1 MPYGDQSPQ
10 SSALAAL
17 PTTRQSEAIRG
28 NHGALLGFN
37 QLSPAAVDLILLGDL
52 TGRYAIGSY
61 SRQSSSGTLALRQ
74 DRQGAADHGHRI
86 TAAIACHVART
97 GGTVDQLTRLLL
109 HPDHEGG
116 RHAQIIELRS
126 GQARA
131 RGYIE
136 RVWASANAEVA
147 ATIAVGSRHGAH
159 EDLVVLR
166 ERIETTS
173 WRGER
178 GRSALRVLRAHL
190 NFAETAGGRLHAAS
204 ERQTAEEAG
213 ISRQTLRNAY
223 EAVLKPGGWLRR
235 LRVGH
240 GTEGSTWYL
249 GNGPTTPSPSRA
261 DTSQCP
267 PEEALGE
274 WSTPETEVTAATE
287 GESEAG
293 NSPAGTAAQGSA
305 RPASG
310 QWCTPET
317 GGSPDVDSRVIG
329 RLMANDA
336 FARQGLG
343 SSALMVIGALHAT
356 PGQSAAE
363 LVASS
368 SVSRATVYRTLE
380 RLHGHGLVQRDGSVW
395 TLTPRSLEGIGVSAE
410 QAVTE
415 PGHGWDGLAAVYGTI
430 GVAEARK
437 AFHAAERA
445 AYRAALEARAEH
457 RTPALTIVRDG
468 ATVLV
473 PAQRADEVPAH
484 WQAPDGSVL
493 DPVTHRPVP
502 GWRIAT
508 DGRLILHSP
517 GDQLTYEE
525 LVAANT
531 LALESWETAA

>member
-1 MPYGDQSPQ
+1 M
-10 SSALAAL
+10 
-17 PTTRQSEAIRG
+17 
-28 NHGALLGFN
+28 
-37 QLSPAAVDLILLGDL
+37 
-52 TGRYAIGSY
+52 
-61 SRQSSSGTLALRQ
+61 
-74 DRQGAADHGHRI
+74 ADHGHRI
-86 TAAIACHVART
+86 TAAIACHVARA

-126 GQARA
+126 GQARVRA
-131 RGYIE
+131 YIE
-136 RVWASANAEVA
+136 RVWASASAEVA
-147 ATIAVGSRHGAH
+147 ATVAVGSRHGAH

-166 ERIETTS
+166 EQIETTS

-178 GRSALRVLRAHL
+178 GRTALRVLRAHL

-204 ERQTAEEAG
+204 ERQAAEEAG

-249 GNGPTTPSPSRA
+249 GNGLTPPSPSRTG
-261 DTSQCP
+261 TSQCP
-267 PEEALGE
+267 PDEALGE
-274 WSTPETEVTAATE
+274 WSTPETDVAPETE
-287 GESEAG
+287 GESQAG
-293 NSPAGTAAQGSA
+293 NSPAENATQVAA
-305 RPASG
+305 PG
-310 QWCTPET
+310 QWSTAET
-317 GGSPDVDSRVIG
+317 EASPDVDSRVIG

-336 FARQGLG
+336 FARAALG
-343 SSALMVIGALHAT
+343 SSALMVIGALHAN

-363 LVASS
+363 LVTSS
-368 SVSRATVYRTLE
+368 SVSRATVYRTLQ
-380 RLHGHGLVQRDGSVW
+380 RLHRHGLVQRDDSAW
-395 TLTPRSLEGIGVSAE
+395 TLTPRALEGTGVPGP

-415 PGHGWDGLAAVYGTI
+415 PGPGWDGLAAAYRTTGI
-430 GVAEARK
+430 AKARK

-445 AYRAALEARAEH
+445 AYRAALAALAEH

-468 ATVLV
+468 VTVLV
-473 PAQRADEVPAH
+473 PAQRADEIPAH
-484 WQAPDGSVL
+484 WHAPDGSVL

-531 LALESWETAA
+531 LALQSWETAA

>member
-1 MPYGDQSPQ
+1 MPYGTPQSPDLPRA
-10 SSALAAL
+10 SL
-17 PTTRQSEAIRG
+17 PTSRKSEAIKG
-28 NHGALLGFN
+28 SHATPLGFDR
-37 QLSPAAVDLILLGDL
+37 LPPAAVDLILLGDL
-52 TGRYAIGSY
+52 TGRYATGSY
-61 SRQSSSGTLALRQ
+61 TRRNSSGALVLRE

-86 TAAIACHVART
+86 TAAIACHVARV

-131 RGYIE
+131 RAYIE
-136 RVWASANAEVA
+136 RVWASASAEVA
-147 ATIAVGSRHGAH
+147 ATVAVGSRHGAH

-178 GRSALRVLRAHL
+178 GRTALRVLRAHL

-204 ERQTAEEAG
+204 ERQAAEEAG

-223 EAVLKPGGWLRR
+223 ESVLKPGGWLRR

-249 GNGPTTPSPSRA
+249 GNGPAAPSASRVS
-261 DTSQCP
+261 TSQCP
-267 PEEALGE
+267 PDEALGE
-274 WSTPETEVTAATE
+274 WSTPETEVTPETE
-287 GESEAG
+287 GESESGDSQAG
-293 NSPAGTAAQGSA
+293 STAHQPAPTAPGHWS
-305 RPASG
+305 
-310 QWCTPET
+310 TPET
-317 GGSPDVDSRVIG
+317 AGSPDVDSRVIG

-336 FARQGLG
+336 FAQAGLG
-343 SSALMVIGALHAT
+343 SSALMVIGALHAN
-356 PGQSAAE
+356 PRQSATE
-363 LVASS
+363 LVTSS
-368 SVSRATVYRTLE
+368 SVSRATVYRTLQ
-380 RLHGHGLVQRDGSVW
+380 RLHGHGLVQQDDSVW
-395 TLTPRSLEGIGVSAE
+395 TLTPRALEGIGVPAE

-415 PGHGWDGLAAVYGTI
+415 PGPEWDGLATVYGTTGI
-430 GVAEARK
+430 AEARR

-445 AYRAALEARAEH
+445 AYRAALEALAEH

-468 ATVLV
+468 TTVLV

-484 WQAPDGSVL
+484 WQASDGSVL

-502 GWRIAT
+502 GWRVAT

-531 LALESWETAA
+531 VALESWETAA